1 MAEEYQIGDILN
13 VNNTLNYIYL
23 GQVKREAPVFHGCKE
38 GYLYSLIIIMDGKI
52 FGESDITAENVEGFL
67 REECMGT
74 SDIRVAHVFPEH
86 VSVFGET
93 KVVGHVNLREEL
105 LNDMLK
111 FLSLSRADK
120 LDESRDIIKERW
132 KTLLGLMED

>member
-1 MAEEYQIGDILN
+1 
-13 VNNTLNYIYL
+13 
-23 GQVKREAPVFHGCKE
+23 
-38 GYLYSLIIIMDGKI
+38 MDGKI
-52 FGESDITAENVEGFL
+52 FGESDITTENVEGFL
-67 REECMGT
+67 REECMGA
-74 SDIRVAHVFPEH
+74 SGIRIANVFPEH
-86 VSVFGET
+86 VSVFGEA

-105 LNDMLK
+105 LNDMFK